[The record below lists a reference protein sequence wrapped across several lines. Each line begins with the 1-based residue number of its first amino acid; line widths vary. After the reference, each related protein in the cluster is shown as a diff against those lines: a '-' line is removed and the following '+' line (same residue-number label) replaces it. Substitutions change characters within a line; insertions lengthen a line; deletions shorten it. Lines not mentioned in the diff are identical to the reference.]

1 MGARRIVKKTP
12 IKVAQRPGWLS
23 RRLIGALVLVGM
35 VGGGLSLAAWRLAQ
49 PETLPIQTVQVEGEF
64 RYLARED
71 LYKAIGSLASGG
83 FFNVDVRAVKQAVEA
98 MAWIDRASVRRIWP
112 DTLRIEIVEQTPLA
126 LWAENKEGG
135 KSKVVNA
142 RGELFHPPTKGLPT
156 ELPFFVG
163 PEGTEEIV
171 AKRYQ
176 QLSGMFVKAGLDIAG
191 LTLSDRRAWQV
202 TTKNGLQIVLGR
214 TTGDEQLRRFTS
226 AYAEVIANK
235 VQNIRA
241 IDLRYTNGFSVR
253 WKTLAPITG

>member
-12 IKVAQRPGWLS
+12 IKVEQRPGWLS
-23 RRLIGALVLVGM
+23 RRLIGALVLVGV
-35 VGGGLSLAAWRLAQ
+35 VGGGLSMVAWRLAQ
-49 PETLPIQTVQVEGEF
+49 PDTLPIQTVQVEGEF

-126 LWAENKEGG
+126 QWG

-142 RGELFHPPTKGLPT
+142 RGELFHPPTKGLPI

-176 QLSGMFVKAGLDIAG
+176 QLSVMFVKAGLDIAG

-202 TTKNGLQIVLGR
+202 MTKNGLQIVLGR
-214 TTGDEQLRRFTS
+214 ATGDEQLRRFTS

-235 VQNIRA
+235 VQNIRS
-241 IDLRYTNGFSVR
+241 IDLRYTNGFAVR